1 MTTFEWVS
9 LIFVLLGGFWTLT
22 QKLAK
27 IEAAL
32 VGKVGYKECSEKRDN
47 CPCVKEL
54 EEIIKERME
63 RR

>member
-1 MTTFEWVS
+1 MSNFEWLS

-22 QKLAK
+22 QKLSK
-27 IEAAL
+27 IETAL
-32 VGKVGYKECSEKRDN
+32 VGKVGYKECSEKRDS

-54 EEIIKERME
+54 EELKERME